1 MNADKEKVE
10 NIEQVEVTEPVS
22 GVGKMEEKL
31 LNQAKS
37 KNKDAVIIREI
48 IAAQRELDELK
59 EEYGLQEEE
68 KGIKKAISNFFD
80 KREAMSNVPI
90 NKKKYIWLAVLLGW
104 AGGHRFYTKQY
115 TTAVLYLLTFW
126 TGYSLAMTII
136 DLMIVI
142 PKKTDE
148 EGNIY
153 LFKD

>member
-31 LNQAKS
+31 LKQAKS
-37 KNKDAVIIREI
+37 KNKDAVIISEI

-115 TTAVLYLLTFW
+115 TTAVIGTDEYF
-126 TGYSLAMTII
+126 GYSAR
-136 DLMIVI
+136 
-142 PKKTDE
+142 
-148 EGNIY
+148 Y
-153 LFKD
+153 

>member
-1 MNADKEKVE
+1 MSVEKENIE
-10 NIEQVEVTEPVS
+10 NIEQVEVTGQTS
-22 GVGKMEEKL
+22 GVGQMEVEL
-31 LNQAKS
+31 LQQAKS
-37 KNKDAVIIREI
+37 KNKDAVIISEI
-48 IAAQRELDELK
+48 IAAQRELDQLK

-80 KREAMSNVPI
+80 KREALGNVPI

-115 TTAVLYLLTFW
+115 TTAILYLLTCW

-142 PKKTDE
+142 PKQPDK

-153 LFKD
+153 LFK

>member
-22 GVGKMEEKL
+22 GVGKMKEKL
-31 LNQAKS
+31 LKQAKS
-37 KNKDAVIIREI
+37 KNKDAVIISEI